1 MYKFNKKTFMLK
13 DLTLDESDEVNNILK
28 GSNAGVEL
36 DNKATKAF
44 LRIVLEPTPNDDD
57 LSKCTETIALEVLKD
72 FFSLRLKRGKN
83 MTDYFKSLLKDT
95 KKH

>member
-1 MYKFNKKTFMLK
+1 MYKINKKTFGLK
-13 DLTLDESDEVNNILK
+13 DLTLDESDEVNLILN
-28 GSNAGVEL
+28 GSTEL
-36 DNKATKAF
+36 DNKSTKTF
-44 LRIVLEPTPNDDD
+44 LKIVLEPTPNDED
-57 LSKCTETIALEVLKD
+57 LTKCTESVALEVLKD